1 MKKSKSLSK
10 KNFLPNNPLKNCFP
24 KLPLPLNH
32 KKQNSIND
40 SNNYKKKLM
49 LTVTSES
56 VSNFK
61 GNMSSKLMTNY
72 NMRNSEKKL
81 IQDLKMKKKRNQSY
95 TNFNCITT
103 SLSRCSS
110 SDSCDVYNLEKKNI
124 IDSNVRMHL
133 LKKNEFASVFIEK
146 TSEKWYNICRGLYER
161 SIN

>member
-72 NMRNSEKKL
+72 NMRKKTNTRPKNEKEKKS
-81 IQDLKMKKKRNQSY
+81 I
-95 TNFNCITT
+95 
-103 SLSRCSS
+103 
-110 SDSCDVYNLEKKNI
+110 VYK
-124 IDSNVRMHL
+124 
-133 LKKNEFASVFIEK
+133 F
-146 TSEKWYNICRGLYER
+146 
-161 SIN
+161 